1 MGACG
6 FTVSYG
12 GCGLGA
18 KCTAAVRLLL
28 RGLREARGEAAGGG
42 AVSRAASA
50 REVQGGGFEARGDAG
65 TSGAL
70 EPLDARVAR

>member
-1 MGACG
+1 MW
-6 FTVSYG
+6 S
-12 GCGLGA
+12 A

-50 REVQGGGFEARGDAG
+50 REVQGGGFEARGDASG
-65 TSGAL
+65 RCRALTSGAL